1 MKFEVSDSIWFG
13 VLKKLDLVFLVLFK
27 DGVFMILIKFGF
39 VNRILILRMIYV
51 YVVILCILIFFKK
64 NRLFF
69 IDVVYRL
76 FLNNFDLFFWFIKYY
91 IIVMCVKIL

>member
-13 VLKKLDLVFLVLFK
+13 VLKKLDLVLLVLFK

-64 NRLFF
+64 
-69 IDVVYRL
+69 
-76 FLNNFDLFFWFIKYY
+76 K
-91 IIVMCVKIL
+91 

>member
-64 NRLFF
+64 
-69 IDVVYRL
+69 
-76 FLNNFDLFFWFIKYY
+76 K
-91 IIVMCVKIL
+91 